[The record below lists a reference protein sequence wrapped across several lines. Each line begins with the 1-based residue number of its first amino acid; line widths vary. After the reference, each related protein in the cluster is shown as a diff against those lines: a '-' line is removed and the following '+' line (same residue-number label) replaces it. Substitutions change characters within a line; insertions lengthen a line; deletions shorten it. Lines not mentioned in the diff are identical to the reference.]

1 MMLVGFSSFILFYF
15 ILYFFI
21 DKSVDDRPLMKLHRM
36 LDIKYEDSQETE
48 INESVVTAFDIIHI
62 LRTNNSDNINVEQ

>member
-1 MMLVGFSSFILFYF
+1 
-15 ILYFFI
+15 
-21 DKSVDDRPLMKLHRM
+21 M